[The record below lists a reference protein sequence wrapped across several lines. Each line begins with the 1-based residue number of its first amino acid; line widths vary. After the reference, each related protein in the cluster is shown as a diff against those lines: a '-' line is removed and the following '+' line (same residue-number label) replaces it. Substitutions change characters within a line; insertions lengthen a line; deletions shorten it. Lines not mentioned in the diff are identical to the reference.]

1 MATAAIEVTNE
12 PVTQPSTRG
21 ALRGML
27 PSIVVNG
34 VLPFLLY
41 QSLTRSGVAAV
52 PALSAGAI
60 FPIVSTMVGWLRT
73 RRADVIGLISLFFIV
88 IGVLTSLLSG
98 DVQFTLLKESFL
110 TGLNG
115 LVFLGSL
122 FMARPL
128 MFYMA
133 RQVSTGGDPE
143 AVANWNAKWQYPM
156 FRHAMRTM
164 TSVWGGV
171 FLADALIRVALS
183 FVLPVSTF
191 LVVSQVMFYAVL
203 ICTIRWTMSY
213 GRRMQRQA
221 DAAAAERV

>member
-1 MATAAIEVTNE
+1 MATAAIDVTSNQ
-12 PVTQPSTRG
+12 VQPLSTRS

-41 QSLTRSGVAAV
+41 QALKRSGVAAV

-60 FPIVSTMVGWLRT
+60 FPVVSTAVGWLRT
-73 RRADVIGLISLFFIV
+73 RQADVIGLISLFFIV
-88 IGVLTSLLSG
+88 IGVVTSLLSG

-115 LVFLGSL
+115 LIFFGSL
-122 FMARPL
+122 FTARPL

-143 AVANWNAKWQYPM
+143 AIANWNARWQFPM

-171 FLADALIRVALS
+171 FLADALIRVALV
-183 FVLPVSTF
+183 FILPISTF

-203 ICTIRWTMSY
+203 IGTMRWTMSY

-221 DAAAAERV
+221 AAVTA